1 MHGSVRGGKF
11 NFAGDK
17 WGDTFVGGLFFH
29 PFLHRL
35 FYNGILSVPGVFY
48 NGMAIFLR
56 KNNTFWVSLVSPA
69 REKRPKSSPETVLF
83 LVPFLLP
90 AWKSRCEKH
99 LFLVFFGVIFYNGN
113 LWFLQRVLM
122 EFTTKFVVNCIKTR
136 CKFMYFFYCFG
147 TLQNL
152 AETLKHRWPPS
163 QMHISPCKSRCK
175 FHLFLLFFGGIF
187 YNGNLWN
194 LQRILMEFTTDL
206 VSCPGKWSKNPV
218 VKTSKNRTFLI
229 SRPFFFCPL

>member
-1 MHGSVRGGKF
+1 M
-11 NFAGDK
+11 
-17 WGDTFVGGLFFH
+17 
-29 PFLHRL
+29 
-35 FYNGILSVPGVFY
+35 
-48 NGMAIFLR
+48 
-56 KNNTFWVSLVSPA
+56 VSSA
-69 REKRPKSSPETVLF
+69 RENRPKSSPETVLF
-83 LVPFLLP
+83 FVAKLLP
-90 AWKSRCEKH
+90 RCKSRCEKH
-99 LFLVFFGVIFYNGN
+99 LFLFFFGVIFYNGN

-136 CKFMYFFYCFG
+136 CKFMYFFHCFG

-175 FHLFLLFFGGIF
+175 FHLFLMFFGGIF

-206 VSCPGKWSKNPV
+206 VSCPGKRSILTSSRFVEKSHVFDFSTIFFKSRCKNSCPPQNPV
-218 VKTSKNRTFLI
+218 VKNGFAKTLKHRWLPSHLSGQETRKSKKSSKKNQNFI
-229 SRPFFFCPL
+229 KNNHACYAFPFRLW